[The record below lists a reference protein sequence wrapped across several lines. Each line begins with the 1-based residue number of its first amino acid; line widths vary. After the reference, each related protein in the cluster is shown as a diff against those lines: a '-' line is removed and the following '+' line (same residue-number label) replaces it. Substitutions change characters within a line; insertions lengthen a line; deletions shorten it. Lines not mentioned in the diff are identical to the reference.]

1 MSKIEIIDEWNDIES
16 WIIEEKMVENEL
28 EEIESESVKKK
39 GGEDEGKFVI
49 EILKD
54 LRCRNEMKRYESG
67 IVGKKDI
74 DKIWKERIL
83 KLIKRRKDGK
93 DNKRKGGWKEK
104 KIGKDVI
111 KRIEDNKGK
120 KKKEWR
126 DEIDVKRRMKIFIVI
141 IKRGEKIVE
150 KVGGGKI
157 IYRNWENIEDV
168 K

>member
-1 MSKIEIIDEWNDIES
+1 MSKIEIIDEWDDIEG

-93 DNKRKGGWKEK
+93 DNKRKGRWKEK